1 MTSNT
6 RSKASPIA
14 HRKPGRAVPLCLA
27 VAVATLVAMALLAAC
42 RPGPRPTLEGARQ
55 FADQFMQ
62 ERLAGQVDAARARLS
77 QKGRA
82 AFEQAGGPA
91 LNLAALGD
99 ITGAVAVSQAA
110 GTARDSFV
118 ITYRIQE
125 VPLEEPHAAFW
136 DEALTVTGSGAAY
149 LIDGVTSGVLTQA
162 TVEGSAVV
170 LRTGQAVRTLFAIA
184 DLPDAFRPQGA
195 EPGVEFGVGKEGFVL
210 LAFSPLGDRLA
221 FVTWGT
227 HGFLGIVPTAQ
238 GGTPAGVDIH
248 YSGLTVDVRW
258 SPDAAHLAAVVDA
271 ATGNRA
277 LMAYR
282 LEPLARLALGL
293 EAMFSPEDY
302 DLSGPRWLS
311 PSQFTFGVRT
321 ADGGTDQRT
330 GQYTADVLTREV
342 RRTGQ

>member
-6 RSKASPIA
+6 QSKTSPVA
-14 HRKPGRAVPLCLA
+14 NRKPNRAVPLCLVIA
-27 VAVATLVAMALLAAC
+27 IAALVAMVSLAAC
-42 RPGPRPTLEGARQ
+42 RPGPRPTLDGARQ

-62 ERLAGQVDAARARLS
+62 ERLAGQPDAARAKLS
-77 QKGRA
+77 QNGRA
-82 AFEQAGGPA
+82 AFDQTGGPA

-99 ITGAVAVSQAA
+99 ITGAVAVSQAPE
-110 GTARDSFV
+110 TAKNTFV

-136 DEALTVTGSGAAY
+136 DEALTVTGSGATY
-149 LIDGVTSGVLTQA
+149 LIDGATSGALTQA

-170 LRTGQAVRTLFAIA
+170 LRTGQAVRTLFAMA

-195 EPGVEFGVGKEGFVL
+195 EPGLEFGVGKEGFVL
-210 LAFSPLGDRLA
+210 LAFSPVGDRLA

-227 HGFLGIVPTAQ
+227 HGFLGIVPTAL
-238 GGTPAGVDIH
+238 GGTPVGVDLH

-258 SPDAAHLAAVVDA
+258 SPDAAHLAAVIDA

-302 DLSGPRWLS
+302 DLSEPRWLS
-311 PSQFTFGVRT
+311 PAQFTFRVKT
-321 ADGGTDQRT
+321 AGGGADQRT
-330 GQYTADVLTREV
+330 GQYTADVATREI